1 MKNKFNRFLIL
12 CLAGLLTLAS
22 CQNSGNLSSDTTDG
36 VTDYQTE
43 AATTPREETAAE
55 SELSSEDV
63 TEVTTEEV
71 TEEVTEAVTEEV
83 TEPETDEPDIPTP
96 CRVFPYPLVK
106 CSLDLL
112 LLTLCDCSFFLVED
126 LLFVSVL
133 VNRVIK
139 DTHVLE
145 VQALL
150 DDLITV
156 DSMSTVSCCRLDVS
170 SVSCLIGYDPL

>member
-1 MKNKFNRFLIL
+1 ML
-12 CLAGLLTLAS
+12 S
-22 CQNSGNLSSDTTDG
+22 QGNLG
-36 VTDYQTE
+36 VHTKELDV
-43 AATTPREETAAE
+43 ATVKLTGANTVETLVI
-55 SELSSEDV
+55 ELTKSL
-63 TEVTTEEV
+63 
-71 TEEVTEAVTEEV
+71 A
-83 TEPETDEPDIPTP
+83 P

-106 CSLDLL
+106 RSLDLL
-112 LLTLCDCSFFLVED
+112 LLTLCNCSFLFVED

-156 DSMSTVSCCRLDVS
+156 DSMSTVSVYRLDIS